1 MTTKVWVVGP
11 EEALKTNQW
20 LAMTNN
26 HDAALELLVTLEG
39 ATTIKEVEVK
49 KPYVKNRGR
58 NNRS

>member
-1 MTTKVWVVGP
+1 MTKTVVYVVGP

-26 HDAALELLVTLEG
+26 HDEALGLLVTLEG

-49 KPYVKNRGR
+49 PRYVKSRR
-58 NNRS
+58 R